1 MAAGPQL
8 IKQEAECKGFPG
20 SILCWRAVRRP
31 LRSCPGRLL
40 QSTKTIRGSA
50 LNSSYLAG
58 LELKIISRESAEAL
72 PPLTYQVFASRSSV
86 GTVSLRA
93 ARSIAVP
100 WLALAAWR
108 WRGQSEWAARLTA
121 ALNQYRPDAVRHA
134 GHADMAPDPG
144 VVGNVPTEVCRR
156 SPCLLQ
162 WTRTPLTG
170 CSLVYRV
177 SGRSVRTAWTTCSI
191 AALVSCA

>member
-8 IKQEAECKGFPG
+8 IKQEAECKGFTG
-20 SILCWRAVRRP
+20 FDLV
-31 LRSCPGRLL
+31 LEGREASAALM
-40 QSTKTIRGSA
+40 SGSA
-50 LNSSYLAG
+50 TSIHKDDQRQR
-58 LELKIISRESAEAL
+58 LELVIFGRPGAEDHQPRERGGASASDL
-72 PPLTYQVFASRSSV
+72 PSV
-86 GTVSLRA
+86 RKPVVCRDGVLRA
-93 ARSIAVP
+93 AGGIAVP

-108 WRGQSEWAARLTA
+108 WRGQSDWAARLTA
-121 ALNQYRPDAVRHA
+121 ALNRYRPGAVRHA

-144 VVGNVPTEVCRR
+144 VVGDVSTEVCRR
-156 SPCLLQ
+156 SPCLLP
-162 WTRTPLTG
+162 WIRTPLTG

>member
-1 MAAGPQL
+1 MQGFSGFDFVLEGREASAAL
-8 IKQEAECKGFPG
+8 M
-20 SILCWRAVRRP
+20 S
-31 LRSCPGRLL
+31 
-40 QSTKTIRGSA
+40 GSA
-50 LNSSYLAG
+50 TSIHKDDQRQRLELVILAG
-58 LELKIISRESAEAL
+58 LELWIISRESAEAL

-108 WRGQSEWAARLTA
+108 WRGQSDWAARLTA

-144 VVGNVPTEVCRR
+144 VVGDVSTEVCRR
-156 SPCLLQ
+156 SPCLLP
-162 WTRTPLTG
+162 WIRTPLTG